1 MRRLIGLAATLVFIS
16 VAAVASA
23 APPERLLNEPG
34 VDEVDPSASDGYLV
48 WTADTEARPFRY
60 HSYVMADG
68 GAPVRINPAGTQSPA
83 VSIDGDTIVYQ
94 EDTNDP
100 FDEDLWFF
108 DPVTETRAAPPHGVN
123 TPKSEYEPSLS
134 GNWLLFTRDNGNR
147 VPLSEAWVK
156 VVLFDLSTGTH
167 TVLKTL
173 PRPYVSNSLISG
185 QVNGNWATFESCRV
199 RFDGA
204 EYSNCQV
211 FLYDISAGG
220 DAVKIANPGVQQYA
234 GSVSSDGTVYLVRT
248 RNRDHYVCGSNTK
261 LVRVPVGGPGVV
273 IASLPD
279 GKDSYSTFA
288 LDETDGSTTLY
299 FDRFPCRTNVGGIFR
314 IQDADTTS

>member
-1 MRRLIGLAATLVFIS
+1 MRRVIALAATLVFVSI
-16 VAAVASA
+16 AAIAGA
-23 APPERLLNEPG
+23 ATPEKVLNEPG
-34 VDEVDPSASDGYLV
+34 VDEVDASASDGYLV

-68 GAPVRINPAGTQSPA
+68 GDPVRINPAGTVSPA

-108 DPVTETRAAPPHGVN
+108 DPVTETRTAPPDGVN

-134 GNWLLFTRDNGNR
+134 GSWLLFTRDNGNR
-147 VPLSEAWVK
+147 VPLSDAWVK
-156 VVLFDLSTGTH
+156 VVLFDLSTGAQR
-167 TVLKTL
+167 VLKTL
-173 PRPYVSNSLISG
+173 PRPYISNSLISG

-199 RFDGA
+199 RRDGY

-220 DAVKIANPGVQQYA
+220 EAVKVANPGVQQGA
-234 GSVSSDGTVYLVRT
+234 GAVSSDGTVYFARA
-248 RNRDHYVCGSNTK
+248 RNRDHFVCGSHTK
-261 LVRVPVGGPGVV
+261 LVRMPVGGPRVV

-288 LDETDGSTTLY
+288 FDETDGSTTLY
-299 FDRFPCRTNVGGIFR
+299 FDRFPCRTNVGGIYR
-314 IQDADTTS
+314 IQNADSTS